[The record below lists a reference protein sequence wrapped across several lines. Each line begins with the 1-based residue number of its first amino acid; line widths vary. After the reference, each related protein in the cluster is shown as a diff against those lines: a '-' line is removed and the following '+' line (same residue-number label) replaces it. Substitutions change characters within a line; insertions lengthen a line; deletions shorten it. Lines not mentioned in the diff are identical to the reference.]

1 MQEIDTLIQN
11 FLKDLDSDI
20 VLRMSNSIKTGKKL
34 RSKLILSISGEN
46 ESSYRLCAVVELIHL
61 ASLLHDDI
69 VDEASLRRGA
79 RSVNAEF
86 GAKNALMLGD
96 VFYSKAFYELLS
108 LDKKIASIV
117 ANAVSKLAIGEL
129 LDVELSKS
137 FNADKN
143 LYLDML
149 YKKTA
154 VLIEASAASA
164 AILAGFD
171 ENDFKEYG
179 KNLGIAF
186 QLVDDILDIQGDE
199 KTLGK
204 EAFSDFK
211 EGKSTLPYIY
221 LYEAL
226 EDKNILLNLFK
237 KELNGAK
244 KDELLKLFARYEILQ
259 KCKNEALAYG
269 QRALQAIQSY
279 DNQKLNDIV
288 ENMIDR
294 SF

>member
-1 MQEIDTLIQN
+1 MQEIDTLIQI
-11 FLKDLDSDI
+11 FLKDLGNDI

-226 EDKNILLNLFK
+226 ADKSLLLNFYK
-237 KELNGAK
+237 KELNEADK
-244 KDELLKLFARYEILQ
+244 KLLLSEFKNYEILQ
-259 KCKNEALAYG
+259 KCKNEAKKYG
-269 QRALQAIQSY
+269 KKALQAIQSY

>member
-11 FLKDLDSDI
+11 FLKDLGNDI

-226 EDKNILLNLFK
+226 ADKSLLLNFYK

-279 DNQKLNDIV
+279 DNKKLNDIV

>member
-11 FLKDLDSDI
+11 FLKDLDNDI

-137 FNADKN
+137 F
-143 LYLDML
+143 DML

-186 QLVDDILDIQGDE
+186 QLVDDILDVQGDE

-226 EDKNILLNLFK
+226 ADKSLLLNFYK
-237 KELNGAK
+237 KELNEADK
-244 KDELLKLFARYEILQ
+244 KLLLSEFKNYEILQ
-259 KCKNEALAYG
+259 KCKNEAKKYG
-269 QRALQAIQSY
+269 QKALQAIQSY

>member
-11 FLKDLDSDI
+11 FLKDLGNDI

-186 QLVDDILDIQGDE
+186 QLVDDILDVQGDE

-226 EDKNILLNLFK
+226 ADKSLLLNFYK
-237 KELNGAK
+237 KELNEADK
-244 KDELLKLFARYEILQ
+244 KLLLSEFKNYEILQ
-259 KCKNEALAYG
+259 KCKNEAKKYG
-269 QRALQAIQSY
+269 QKALQAIQSY

-294 SF
+294 GF

>member
-186 QLVDDILDIQGDE
+186 QLVDDILDVQGDE

-226 EDKNILLNLFK
+226 ADKSLLLNFYK
-237 KELNGAK
+237 KELNEADK
-244 KDELLKLFARYEILQ
+244 KLLLSEFKNYEILQ
-259 KCKNEALAYG
+259 KCKNEAKKYG
-269 QRALQAIQSY
+269 KRALQAIQSY

>member
-11 FLKDLDSDI
+11 FLKDLDNDI

-186 QLVDDILDIQGDE
+186 QLVDDILDVQGDE

-226 EDKNILLNLFK
+226 ADKSLLLNFYK
-237 KELNGAK
+237 KELNEADK
-244 KDELLKLFARYEILQ
+244 KLLLSEFKNYEILQ
-259 KCKNEALAYG
+259 KCKNEAKKYG
-269 QRALQAIQSY
+269 QKALQAIQSY

>member
-11 FLKDLDSDI
+11 FLKDLDNDI

-186 QLVDDILDIQGDE
+186 QLVDDMLDIQGDE

>member
-11 FLKDLDSDI
+11 FLKDLGNDI

-171 ENDFKEYG
+171 ENAFKEYG

-186 QLVDDILDIQGDE
+186 QLVDDMLDIQGDE

-226 EDKNILLNLFK
+226 ADKSLLLNFYK

-279 DNQKLNDIV
+279 DNKKLNDIV

>member
-11 FLKDLDSDI
+11 FLKDLGNDI

-86 GAKNALMLGD
+86 GVKNALMLGD

-186 QLVDDILDIQGDE
+186 QLV
-199 KTLGK
+199 
-204 EAFSDFK
+204 
-211 EGKSTLPYIY
+211 
-221 LYEAL
+221 
-226 EDKNILLNLFK
+226 
-237 KELNGAK
+237 
-244 KDELLKLFARYEILQ
+244 
-259 KCKNEALAYG
+259 
-269 QRALQAIQSY
+269 
-279 DNQKLNDIV
+279 
-288 ENMIDR
+288 
-294 SF
+294 

>member
-11 FLKDLDSDI
+11 FFNDLGNDI
-20 VLRMSNSIKTGKKL
+20 VLRMSNSIKTGNKL

-129 LDVELSKS
+129 
-137 FNADKN
+137 
-143 LYLDML
+143 
-149 YKKTA
+149 
-154 VLIEASAASA
+154 
-164 AILAGFD
+164 
-171 ENDFKEYG
+171 
-179 KNLGIAF
+179 
-186 QLVDDILDIQGDE
+186 
-199 KTLGK
+199 
-204 EAFSDFK
+204 
-211 EGKSTLPYIY
+211 
-221 LYEAL
+221 
-226 EDKNILLNLFK
+226 
-237 KELNGAK
+237 
-244 KDELLKLFARYEILQ
+244 
-259 KCKNEALAYG
+259 
-269 QRALQAIQSY
+269 
-279 DNQKLNDIV
+279 
-288 ENMIDR
+288 
-294 SF
+294 

>member
-11 FLKDLDSDI
+11 FLKDLGNDI

-186 QLVDDILDIQGDE
+186 QLVDDILDVQGDE

-226 EDKNILLNLFK
+226 ADKSLLLNFYK
-237 KELNGAK
+237 KELNEADK
-244 KDELLKLFARYEILQ
+244 KLLLSEFKNYEILQ
-259 KCKNEALAYG
+259 KCKNEAKKYG
-269 QRALQAIQSY
+269 QKALQAIQSY

>member
-186 QLVDDILDIQGDE
+186 QLVDDILDVQGDE

-204 EAFSDFK
+204 ETFSDFK

-226 EDKNILLNLFK
+226 ADKSLLLNFYK
-237 KELNGAK
+237 KELNEADK
-244 KDELLKLFARYEILQ
+244 KLLLSEFKNYEILQ
-259 KCKNEALAYG
+259 KCKNEAKKYG
-269 QRALQAIQSY
+269 KKALQAIQSY

>member
-11 FLKDLDSDI
+11 FLKDLGNDI

-86 GAKNALMLGD
+86 GVKNALMLGD

-269 QRALQAIQSY
+269 QRALKAIQRY
-279 DNQKLNDIV
+279 ENKALNAIV
-288 ENMIDR
+288 DSMINR

>member
-186 QLVDDILDIQGDE
+186 QLVDDMLDIQGDE

-244 KDELLKLFARYEILQ
+244 KDELLKFFARYEILQ

>member
-11 FLKDLDSDI
+11 FLKDLGNDI

-226 EDKNILLNLFK
+226 ADKSLLLNFYK

-269 QRALQAIQSY
+269 QKALQAIQSY

>member
-11 FLKDLDSDI
+11 FLKDLDNDI

-137 FNADKN
+137 FN
-143 LYLDML
+143 ML

-186 QLVDDILDIQGDE
+186 QLVDDILDVQGDE

-226 EDKNILLNLFK
+226 ADKSLLLNFYK
-237 KELNGAK
+237 KELNEADK
-244 KDELLKLFARYEILQ
+244 KLLLSEFKNYEILQ
-259 KCKNEALAYG
+259 KCKNEAKKYG
-269 QRALQAIQSY
+269 QKALQAIQSY

>member
-11 FLKDLDSDI
+11 FLKDLGNDI

>member
-186 QLVDDILDIQGDE
+186 QLVDDILDVQGDE

-226 EDKNILLNLFK
+226 ADKSLLLNFYK

-244 KDELLKLFARYEILQ
+244 KDELLKFFARYEILQ

>member
-1 MQEIDTLIQN
+1 
-11 FLKDLDSDI
+11 
-20 VLRMSNSIKTGKKL
+20 
-34 RSKLILSISGEN
+34 
-46 ESSYRLCAVVELIHL
+46 
-61 ASLLHDDI
+61 
-69 VDEASLRRGA
+69 
-79 RSVNAEF
+79 
-86 GAKNALMLGD
+86 
-96 VFYSKAFYELLS
+96 
-108 LDKKIASIV
+108 
-117 ANAVSKLAIGEL
+117 
-129 LDVELSKS
+129 
-137 FNADKN
+137 
-143 LYLDML
+143 
-149 YKKTA
+149 
-154 VLIEASAASA
+154 
-164 AILAGFD
+164 
-171 ENDFKEYG
+171 
-179 KNLGIAF
+179 
-186 QLVDDILDIQGDE
+186 LVDDILDIQGDE

>member
-11 FLKDLDSDI
+11 FLKDLGNDI

-186 QLVDDILDIQGDE
+186 QLVDDILDVQGDE

>member
-11 FLKDLDSDI
+11 FLKDLGNDI

-186 QLVDDILDIQGDE
+186 QLVDDILDVQGDE

-226 EDKNILLNLFK
+226 ADKSLLLNFYK

>member
-11 FLKDLDSDI
+11 FLKDLGNDI

-186 QLVDDILDIQGDE
+186 QLVDDMLDIQGDE

>member
-11 FLKDLDSDI
+11 FLKDLGNDI

-226 EDKNILLNLFK
+226 ADKSLLLNFYK
-237 KELNGAK
+237 KELNEADK
-244 KDELLKLFARYEILQ
+244 KLLLSEFKNYEILQ
-259 KCKNEALAYG
+259 KCKNEAKKYG
-269 QRALQAIQSY
+269 KKALQAIQSY

>member
-11 FLKDLDSDI
+11 FLKDLGNDI

-171 ENDFKEYG
+171 ENAFKEYG

-186 QLVDDILDIQGDE
+186 QLVDDMLDIQGDE

-226 EDKNILLNLFK
+226 EDKNILLNLFSSL
-237 KELNGAK
+237 KEVT
-244 KDELLKLFARYEILQ
+244 
-259 KCKNEALAYG
+259 
-269 QRALQAIQSY
+269 S
-279 DNQKLNDIV
+279 
-288 ENMIDR
+288 
-294 SF
+294 

>member
-186 QLVDDILDIQGDE
+186 QLVDDILDVQGDE

-226 EDKNILLNLFK
+226 ADKSLLLNFYK
-237 KELNGAK
+237 KELNEADK
-244 KDELLKLFARYEILQ
+244 KLLL
-259 KCKNEALAYG
+259 
-269 QRALQAIQSY
+269 S
-279 DNQKLNDIV
+279 
-288 ENMIDR
+288 
-294 SF
+294 

>member
-11 FLKDLDSDI
+11 FLKDLGNDI

-244 KDELLKLFARYEILQ
+244 KDELLKLFAIYEILQ

-269 QRALQAIQSY
+269 QRALKAIQRY
-279 DNQKLNDIV
+279 ENKALNAIV
-288 ENMIDR
+288 DSMINR

>member
-11 FLKDLDSDI
+11 FLKDLGNDI

-186 QLVDDILDIQGDE
+186 QLVDDILDVQGDE

-226 EDKNILLNLFK
+226 ADKSLLLNFY
-237 KELNGAK
+237 K
-244 KDELLKLFARYEILQ
+244 KDLNEADKKLLLSEFKNYEILQ
-259 KCKNEALAYG
+259 KCKNEAKKYG
-269 QRALQAIQSY
+269 QKALQAIQSY

>member
-11 FLKDLDSDI
+11 FLKDLGNDI

-46 ESSYRLCAVVELIHL
+46 ESSYGLCAVVELIHL

-226 EDKNILLNLFK
+226 ADKSLLLNFYK

-269 QRALQAIQSY
+269 QKALQAIQSY

>member
-11 FLKDLDSDI
+11 FLKDLGNDI

-226 EDKNILLNLFK
+226 ADKSLLLNFYK

>member
-11 FLKDLDSDI
+11 FLKDLGNDI

-171 ENDFKEYG
+171 ENAFKEYG

-186 QLVDDILDIQGDE
+186 QLVDDMLDIQGDE

>member
-226 EDKNILLNLFK
+226 ADKSLLLNFYK

>member
-186 QLVDDILDIQGDE
+186 QLVDDILDVQGDK

-226 EDKNILLNLFK
+226 ADKSLLLNFYK
-237 KELNGAK
+237 KELNEADK
-244 KDELLKLFARYEILQ
+244 KLLLSEFKNYEILQ
-259 KCKNEALAYG
+259 KCKNEAKKYG
-269 QRALQAIQSY
+269 KKALQAIQSY

>member
-186 QLVDDILDIQGDE
+186 QLVDDILDVQGDE

-204 EAFSDFK
+204 EALSDFK

-226 EDKNILLNLFK
+226 ADKSLLLNFYK

>member
-11 FLKDLDSDI
+11 FLKDLGNDI

-279 DNQKLNDIV
+279 DNKKLNDIV

>member
-11 FLKDLDSDI
+11 FLKDLGNDI

-186 QLVDDILDIQGDE
+186 QLVDDILDVQGDE

-226 EDKNILLNLFK
+226 ADKSLLLNFYK
-237 KELNGAK
+237 KELNEADK
-244 KDELLKLFARYEILQ
+244 KLLLSEFKNYEILQ
-259 KCKNEALAYG
+259 KCKNEAKKYG
-269 QRALQAIQSY
+269 KKALQAIQSY

>member
-171 ENDFKEYG
+171 ENAFKEYG

-186 QLVDDILDIQGDE
+186 QLVDDMLDIQGDE

-279 DNQKLNDIV
+279 DNKKLNDIV